1 MGYELHIKRVSEAG
15 HEGGARISREEWEE
29 AVASESNL
37 RIDSTATVVRNPRT
51 GETISVSAGEADV
64 AVLIPARGILK
75 LLGIDGRWVRVFRF
89 SRGRATFR
97 GSAALES
104 PGHPVR
110 KAAASLASRLGAAI
124 VGDDGERYDW

>member
-51 GETISVSAGEADV
+51 GETITGCRYEGYTRSNHLRVWSQARSA
-64 AVLIPARGILK
+64 K
-75 LLGIDGRWVRVFRF
+75 
-89 SRGRATFR
+89 
-97 GSAALES
+97 
-104 PGHPVR
+104 
-110 KAAASLASRLGAAI
+110 I
-124 VGDDGERYDW
+124 VKYPN